1 MTRTIVNELGTI
13 TISED
18 VIATIAGLAAVESY
32 GLVGM
37 SSRKLT
43 DGIVE
48 LLGRE
53 SLGKGV
59 EIGEEN
65 GQLHI
70 DVHIIVSYGIK
81 ISEVAQNV
89 INQVRYAVET
99 MTGLKVARVN
109 VNVRGVKLTA
119 RK

>member
-1 MTRTIVNELGTI
+1 MTRTIVNEFGTI
-13 TISED
+13 QISED
-18 VIATIAGLAAVESY
+18 VIARIAGLAAVESY

-37 SSRKLT
+37 SSRKIT

-59 EIGEEN
+59 EIDEE
-65 GQLHI
+65 GDQLNI
-70 DVHIIVSYGIK
+70 NVNIIVSYGIK

-89 INQVRYAVET
+89 ISQVRYAVEN
-99 MTGLKVARVN
+99 MTGLKVNKVQ